1 MGSSESKKVDCS
13 SCEGRNITK
22 VSLGEFLRCCDQ
34 PISEEQAWAL
44 CFQCC
49 HKMKQLAQGPYPVV
63 IKGLGSILI
72 HSDGAVSF
80 MVHPKPDVN
89 ETQQLEE
96 QLTECLGMVIYKALD
111 WGIDNHLERELSE
124 SLEKLISLLL
134 KLDTEATKPA
144 ITFQDVLKICEEHL
158 PRPSEAAS
166 YYRTVCRALF
176 AEYIDLQKLML
187 TLQSS
192 KESLRRM
199 DMEDLLENDTQKEK
213 DNYWQASLWHGVLGE
228 LQNGVRLRKAMERP
242 RRSVPPKEYTRSPY
256 ELLTEDIRCKRYTLR
271 KVKINSEQN
280 CKSSEGNT
288 GPSQP
293 PLKPIS
299 DLFSCDGMNRR
310 IPELAEATL
319 TYPIPK
325 SGKASERKLKENSP
339 KEPSLHD
346 LLMTEI
352 KQTHKLRPSSTE
364 TNGSRH
370 KDTFVMPM
378 FSLNSLCGNVLS
390 VQNAS
395 TGLTI
400 HKVKKQLLIP
410 DLLVPEFQ
418 EADGALKYNLGVISH
433 RSVLTSCSTD
443 CSADCTFTPKS
454 VPVRGDCKT
463 SSFLNLNPR
472 QPFCRG
478 RSKSLRSA
486 LQIEEDDYP
495 SPTSWPS
502 PTIAELIGSRY
513 AVMSEMEGSRQRD
526 GYSRSSRAR
535 VCFNCHKQMVF
546 LWPYRCHLCSSVIC
560 CNCCIKMSLP
570 SRPCVHL
577 PLSLIK
583 PLRLS
588 KEEDSATQDQKSSQL
603 FFEVEHWDCSRV
615 PLVFEP
621 YCLAQ
626 SLASQRETVM
636 DWPSMD
642 VCTKCEQYLL
652 HVLSSQQQCIP
663 PKKRSRSWTELE

>member
-1 MGSSESKKVDCS
+1 MGSGESKKMDYS
-13 SCEGRNITK
+13 SGEWRNVTK
-22 VSLGEFLRCCDQ
+22 VSLGEFLRYCDQ

-49 HKMKQLAQGPYPVV
+49 HKMKQLAQGPHPVV

-80 MVHPKPDVN
+80 TVRPKSDVN
-89 ETQQLEE
+89 KTQQLEE
-96 QLTECLGMVIYKALD
+96 QLTERLGMVIYKALD

-124 SLEKLISLLL
+124 PLEKLISLLL

-166 YYRTVCRALF
+166 YYRTVCGVLF
-176 AEYIDLQKLML
+176 AEYVDLQKLML

-199 DMEDLLENDTQKEK
+199 DVEDLLENDTQREK
-213 DNYWQASLWHGVLGE
+213 DNYWQASLWHDVIRE

-242 RRSVPPKEYTRSPY
+242 QCSVPPKEYARSPY
-256 ELLTEDIRCKRYTLR
+256 ELLAEDIRRKRYTLR

-288 GPSQP
+288 VVSQP
-293 PLKPIS
+293 PLKP
-299 DLFSCDGMNRR
+299 
-310 IPELAEATL
+310 
-319 TYPIPK
+319 
-325 SGKASERKLKENSP
+325 ASERKLKENSP
-339 KEPSLHD
+339 KAPSLHD
-346 LLMTEI
+346 LLMMEI
-352 KQTHKLRPSSTE
+352 KQPQKLRPSSTE
-364 TNGSRH
+364 KNGSRH

-378 FSLNSLCGNVLS
+378 FSLNSPCGNVLS

-433 RSVLTSCSTD
+433 RSVLTSSSTD

-463 SSFLNLNPR
+463 SIFLNLNQR

-486 LQIEEDDYP
+486 LQIKEDDYP
-495 SPTSWPS
+495 SPTRWPS
-502 PTIAELIGSRY
+502 PTIAELIGTRY
-513 AVMSEMEGSRQRD
+513 AVMSEMEGSHQRD
-526 GYSRSSRAR
+526 GCAISSGAR
-535 VCFNCHKQMVF
+535 VCFHCHKQMVF

-560 CNCCIKMSLP
+560 CDCCVKMSMP
-570 SRPCVHL
+570 FRPCVHL

-583 PLRLS
+583 ALRLS

-603 FFEVEHWDCSRV
+603 LFEVEHWDCSRV

-621 YCLAQ
+621 HCLAQ
-626 SLASQRETVM
+626 PLVSQRETMM

-642 VCTKCEQYLL
+642 ICTTCEQYLL

-663 PKKRSRSWTELE
+663 PRKRSRSWTELE

>member
-1 MGSSESKKVDCS
+1 
-13 SCEGRNITK
+13 
-22 VSLGEFLRCCDQ
+22 
-34 PISEEQAWAL
+34 
-44 CFQCC
+44 
-49 HKMKQLAQGPYPVV
+49 MKQKLAQGPYPVV

-213 DNYWQASLWHGVLGE
+213 ENYWQASLWHGVLGE

-271 KVKINSEQN
+271 KVK
-280 CKSSEGNT
+280 
-288 GPSQP
+288 
-293 PLKPIS
+293 
-299 DLFSCDGMNRR
+299 
-310 IPELAEATL
+310 
-319 TYPIPK
+319 
-325 SGKASERKLKENSP
+325 ASERKLKENSP

-378 FSLNSLCGNVLS
+378 FSLNSLCGNILS

-526 GYSRSSRAR
+526 GYNRSSRAR

-560 CNCCIKMSLP
+560 CNCCIKMSVP

>member
-1 MGSSESKKVDCS
+1 MGSGESKKVDCS
-13 SCEGRNITK
+13 SCEWKNITK

-49 HKMKQLAQGPYPVV
+49 HKMKQLAQNPHPVV

-80 MVHPKPDVN
+80 MVHPKSDVN
-89 ETQQLEE
+89 ETQLEE
-96 QLTECLGMVIYKALD
+96 QLTEHLGMVIYKALD

-124 SLEKLISLLL
+124 PLEKLISFLL

-166 YYRTVCRALF
+166 YYRTVCRVLF

-187 TLQSS
+187 ALQNS

-199 DMEDLLENDTQKEK
+199 DVEDLLENDTRKEK
-213 DNYWQASLWHGVLGE
+213 DNYWQASLWHSVLRE

-242 RRSVPPKEYTRSPY
+242 QCSVPPKEYARSPY

-271 KVKINSEQN
+271 KVK
-280 CKSSEGNT
+280 
-288 GPSQP
+288 
-293 PLKPIS
+293 
-299 DLFSCDGMNRR
+299 
-310 IPELAEATL
+310 
-319 TYPIPK
+319 
-325 SGKASERKLKENSP
+325 ASERKLKENSP

-346 LLMTEI
+346 LLMVEI
-352 KQTHKLRPSSTE
+352 KQTHKLRSSSTE

-378 FSLNSLCGNVLS
+378 LSLNSLCGNVLS

-433 RSVLTSCSTD
+433 RSVLTSSSTD
-443 CSADCTFTPKS
+443 RSAECTFTPKS
-454 VPVRGDCKT
+454 VPVKGDCKT
-463 SSFLNLNPR
+463 SGYLNLN
-472 QPFCRG
+472 QQLPFHRG

-486 LQIEEDDYP
+486 LQIKEYDYP

-513 AVMSEMEGSRQRD
+513 AMMSEMEGSHQRD
-526 GYSRSSRAR
+526 GHSRSSGAR

-560 CNCCIKMSLP
+560 CNCCIKMSVP

-583 PLRLS
+583 ALRHS
-588 KEEDSATQDQKSSQL
+588 KKEDSATQDQKSSP

-642 VCTKCEQYLL
+642 ICTKCEQYLL
-652 HVLSSQQQCIP
+652 HILSSQQQCIP
-663 PKKRSRSWTELE
+663 PRKRSRSWTELE

>member
-1 MGSSESKKVDCS
+1 MGSGESKKVDCS
-13 SCEGRNITK
+13 SCEWRNITK

-49 HKMKQLAQGPYPVV
+49 HKMKQLAQDPQPVV

-89 ETQQLEE
+89 ETQLEE
-96 QLTECLGMVIYKALD
+96 QLTERLGMVIYKALD

-187 TLQSS
+187 TLQRS

-199 DMEDLLENDTQKEK
+199 DVEDLLENDTQKEK

-242 RRSVPPKEYTRSPY
+242 QRSIPPKEYTRSPF

-271 KVKINSEQN
+271 KV
-280 CKSSEGNT
+280 
-288 GPSQP
+288 
-293 PLKPIS
+293 
-299 DLFSCDGMNRR
+299 
-310 IPELAEATL
+310 
-319 TYPIPK
+319 
-325 SGKASERKLKENSP
+325 KASERKLKENSP

-410 DLLVPEFQ
+410 NLLVPEFQ

-433 RSVLTSCSTD
+433 RSVLTSSSTD

-454 VPVRGDCKT
+454 MPVRGDCKT

-472 QPFCRG
+472 QPFYRG

-486 LQIEEDDYP
+486 LQIKEDDYP

-513 AVMSEMEGSRQRD
+513 AVMSEMEGSHQRD

-560 CNCCIKMSLP
+560 CNCCIKMSVP

-583 PLRLS
+583 ALRLS
-588 KEEDSATQDQKSSQL
+588 MEEDSATQDQKSSQL

-652 HVLSSQQQCIP
+652 HVLSCQQQCIP
-663 PKKRSRSWTELE
+663 PRKRSRSWTELE

>member
-1 MGSSESKKVDCS
+1 MGSGESKKMDYS
-13 SCEGRNITK
+13 SCEWRNVTK

-49 HKMKQLAQGPYPVV
+49 HKMKQLAQGPHPVV

-80 MVHPKPDVN
+80 TVRPKSGKNKGTSGWDVN
-89 ETQQLEE
+89 KTQQLEE
-96 QLTECLGMVIYKALD
+96 QLTERLGMVIYKALD

-124 SLEKLISLLL
+124 PLEKLISLLL
-134 KLDTEATKPA
+134 KLNTE
-144 ITFQDVLKICEEHL
+144 ICEEHL

-166 YYRTVCRALF
+166 YYRTVCRVLF
-176 AEYIDLQKLML
+176 AEYVDLQKLML

-199 DMEDLLENDTQKEK
+199 DVEDLLENDTQREK
-213 DNYWQASLWHGVLGE
+213 DNYWQASLWHDVIRE

-242 RRSVPPKEYTRSPY
+242 QHSVPPKEYARSPY
-256 ELLTEDIRCKRYTLR
+256 ELLAEDIRRKRYTLR

-288 GPSQP
+288 VASQP
-293 PLKPIS
+293 PLKP
-299 DLFSCDGMNRR
+299 
-310 IPELAEATL
+310 
-319 TYPIPK
+319 
-325 SGKASERKLKENSP
+325 ASERKLKENSP
-339 KEPSLHD
+339 KAPSLHD
-346 LLMTEI
+346 LLMMEI
-352 KQTHKLRPSSTE
+352 KQPQKLRPSSTE
-364 TNGSRH
+364 KNGSRH

-378 FSLNSLCGNVLS
+378 FSLNSPCGNVLS

-433 RSVLTSCSTD
+433 RSVLTSSSTD

-454 VPVRGDCKT
+454 VPVQGDCET
-463 SSFLNLNPR
+463 SSFPNLNQR

-478 RSKSLRSA
+478 RFKSLRSA
-486 LQIEEDDYP
+486 LQIKEDDYP
-495 SPTSWPS
+495 SPTRQPS
-502 PTIAELIGSRY
+502 STIAELIGTRY
-513 AVMSEMEGSRQRD
+513 AMMSEMEGSRQRD
-526 GYSRSSRAR
+526 GCAIPSRAR
-535 VCFNCHKQMVF
+535 VCFHCHKQMVF

-560 CNCCIKMSLP
+560 CDCCVKMSMP
-570 SRPCVHL
+570 FRPCVHL

-583 PLRLS
+583 ALRVS

-603 FFEVEHWDCSRV
+603 LFEVEHWDCSRV
-615 PLVFEP
+615 PVVFEP
-621 YCLAQ
+621 HCLAQ
-626 SLASQRETVM
+626 PLASQRKTMM

-642 VCTKCEQYLL
+642 ICTTCEQYLL

-663 PKKRSRSWTELE
+663 PRKRSRSWTELE

>member
-1 MGSSESKKVDCS
+1 MGSGESKKMDYS
-13 SCEGRNITK
+13 SCEWRNVTK

-49 HKMKQLAQGPYPVV
+49 HKMKQLAQGPHPVV

-80 MVHPKPDVN
+80 TVHPKSGKNKGTSGYVN
-89 ETQQLEE
+89 KTQQLEE
-96 QLTECLGMVIYKALD
+96 QLTERLGMVIYKALD

-124 SLEKLISLLL
+124 PLEKLISLLL
-134 KLDTEATKPA
+134 KLNTEATKPA

-166 YYRTVCRALF
+166 YYRTVCRVLF
-176 AEYIDLQKLML
+176 AEYVDLQKLML

-199 DMEDLLENDTQKEK
+199 DVEDLLENDTQREK
-213 DNYWQASLWHGVLGE
+213 DNYWQASLWHDVIRE

-242 RRSVPPKEYTRSPY
+242 QRSVPPKEYARSPY
-256 ELLTEDIRCKRYTLR
+256 ELLAEDIRRKRYTLR

-288 GPSQP
+288 VASQP
-293 PLKPIS
+293 PLKP
-299 DLFSCDGMNRR
+299 
-310 IPELAEATL
+310 
-319 TYPIPK
+319 
-325 SGKASERKLKENSP
+325 ASERKLKENSP
-339 KEPSLHD
+339 KAPSLHD
-346 LLMTEI
+346 LLMMEI
-352 KQTHKLRPSSTE
+352 KQPQKLRPSSTE
-364 TNGSRH
+364 KNGSRH
-370 KDTFVMPM
+370 K
-378 FSLNSLCGNVLS
+378 
-390 VQNAS
+390 
-395 TGLTI
+395 
-400 HKVKKQLLIP
+400 
-410 DLLVPEFQ
+410 
-418 EADGALKYNLGVISH
+418 
-433 RSVLTSCSTD
+433 D

-454 VPVRGDCKT
+454 VPVQGDCKT
-463 SSFLNLNPR
+463 SSFPNRNQQ

-478 RSKSLRSA
+478 RFESLRSA
-486 LQIEEDDYP
+486 LQIKEDDYP
-495 SPTSWPS
+495 SPTRRPS
-502 PTIAELIGSRY
+502 PTIAELIGTRY

-526 GYSRSSRAR
+526 GCAISSRAR
-535 VCFNCHKQMVF
+535 VCFHCHKQMVF

-560 CNCCIKMSLP
+560 CDCCVKMSMP
-570 SRPCVHL
+570 FRPCVHL

-583 PLRLS
+583 ALRLS

-603 FFEVEHWDCSRV
+603 LFEVEHWDCSRV

-621 YCLAQ
+621 HCLARP
-626 SLASQRETVM
+626 LASQRKTMM

-642 VCTKCEQYLL
+642 ICTTCEQYLL

-663 PKKRSRSWTELE
+663 PRKRSRSWTELE

>member
-1 MGSSESKKVDCS
+1 MGSGESKKMDYS
-13 SCEGRNITK
+13 SCEWRNVTK

-49 HKMKQLAQGPYPVV
+49 HKMKQLAQGPHPVV

-80 MVHPKPDVN
+80 TVHPKSDVN
-89 ETQQLEE
+89 KTQQLEE
-96 QLTECLGMVIYKALD
+96 QLTERLGMVIYKALD

-124 SLEKLISLLL
+124 PLEKLISLLL
-134 KLDTEATKPA
+134 KLNTEATKPA

-166 YYRTVCRALF
+166 YYRTVCRVLF
-176 AEYIDLQKLML
+176 AEYVDLQKLML

-199 DMEDLLENDTQKEK
+199 DVEDLLENDTQREK
-213 DNYWQASLWHGVLGE
+213 DNYWQASLWHDVIRE

-242 RRSVPPKEYTRSPY
+242 QRSVPPKEYARSPY
-256 ELLTEDIRCKRYTLR
+256 ELLAEDIRRKRYTLR

-288 GPSQP
+288 VASQP
-293 PLKPIS
+293 PLKP
-299 DLFSCDGMNRR
+299 
-310 IPELAEATL
+310 
-319 TYPIPK
+319 
-325 SGKASERKLKENSP
+325 ASERKLKENSP
-339 KEPSLHD
+339 KAPSLHD
-346 LLMTEI
+346 LLMMEI
-352 KQTHKLRPSSTE
+352 KQPQKLRPSSTE
-364 TNGSRH
+364 KNGSRH

-378 FSLNSLCGNVLS
+378 FSLNSPCGNVLS

-433 RSVLTSCSTD
+433 RSVLTSSSTD

-454 VPVRGDCKT
+454 VPVQGDCKT
-463 SSFLNLNPR
+463 SSFPNRNQQ

-478 RSKSLRSA
+478 RFESLRSA
-486 LQIEEDDYP
+486 LQIKEDDYP
-495 SPTSWPS
+495 SPTRRPS
-502 PTIAELIGSRY
+502 PTIAELIGTRY

-526 GYSRSSRAR
+526 GCAISSRAR
-535 VCFNCHKQMVF
+535 VCFHCHKQMVF

-560 CNCCIKMSLP
+560 CDCCVKMSMP
-570 SRPCVHL
+570 FRPCVHL

-583 PLRLS
+583 ALRLS

-603 FFEVEHWDCSRV
+603 LFEVEHWDCSRV

-621 YCLAQ
+621 HCLARP
-626 SLASQRETVM
+626 LASQRKTMM

-642 VCTKCEQYLL
+642 ICTTCEQYLL

-663 PKKRSRSWTELE
+663 PRKRSRSWTELE

>member
-1 MGSSESKKVDCS
+1 MLQ
-13 SCEGRNITK
+13 T
-22 VSLGEFLRCCDQ
+22 
-34 PISEEQAWAL
+34 A
-44 CFQCC
+44 
-49 HKMKQLAQGPYPVV
+49 Y
-63 IKGLGSILI
+63 
-72 HSDGAVSF
+72 
-80 MVHPKPDVN
+80 VN
-89 ETQQLEE
+89 ETQLEE
-96 QLTECLGMVIYKALD
+96 Q
-111 WGIDNHLERELSE
+111 
-124 SLEKLISLLL
+124 
-134 KLDTEATKPA
+134 
-144 ITFQDVLKICEEHL
+144 ICEEHL

-187 TLQSS
+187 TLQRS

-199 DMEDLLENDTQKEK
+199 DVEDLLENDTQKEK

-228 LQNGVRLRKAMERP
+228 LQNGVRLHKAMERP
-242 RRSVPPKEYTRSPY
+242 QRSIPPKEYTRSPF

-293 PLKPIS
+293 PLKP
-299 DLFSCDGMNRR
+299 
-310 IPELAEATL
+310 
-319 TYPIPK
+319 
-325 SGKASERKLKENSP
+325 ASERKLKENSP

-378 FSLNSLCGNVLS
+378 FPLNSLCGNVLS
-390 VQNAS
+390 VQNAR

-410 DLLVPEFQ
+410 NLLVPEFQ

-433 RSVLTSCSTD
+433 RSVLTSSSTD

-472 QPFCRG
+472 QPFYRG

-486 LQIEEDDYP
+486 LQIKEDDYP

-526 GYSRSSRAR
+526 VSSAAIAASRGCEDFKVAYQFIDS
-535 VCFNCHKQMVF
+535 
-546 LWPYRCHLCSSVIC
+546 
-560 CNCCIKMSLP
+560 
-570 SRPCVHL
+570 
-577 PLSLIK
+577 
-583 PLRLS
+583 
-588 KEEDSATQDQKSSQL
+588 EETI
-603 FFEVEHWDCSRV
+603 VN
-615 PLVFEP
+615 
-621 YCLAQ
+621 
-626 SLASQRETVM
+626 
-636 DWPSMD
+636 
-642 VCTKCEQYLL
+642 
-652 HVLSSQQQCIP
+652 I
-663 PKKRSRSWTELE
+663 

>member
-1 MGSSESKKVDCS
+1 
-13 SCEGRNITK
+13 
-22 VSLGEFLRCCDQ
+22 
-34 PISEEQAWAL
+34 
-44 CFQCC
+44 
-49 HKMKQLAQGPYPVV
+49 MKQKLAQGPYPVV

-213 DNYWQASLWHGVLGE
+213 ENYWQASLWHGVLGE

-271 KVKINSEQN
+271 
-280 CKSSEGNT
+280 
-288 GPSQP
+288 
-293 PLKPIS
+293 
-299 DLFSCDGMNRR
+299 
-310 IPELAEATL
+310 
-319 TYPIPK
+319 
-325 SGKASERKLKENSP
+325 KASERKLKENSP

-378 FSLNSLCGNVLS
+378 FSLNSLCGNILS

-526 GYSRSSRAR
+526 GYNRSSRAR

-560 CNCCIKMSLP
+560 CNCCIKMSVP

>member
-1 MGSSESKKVDCS
+1 MGSGESKKMDYS
-13 SCEGRNITK
+13 SCEWRNVTK

-49 HKMKQLAQGPYPVV
+49 HKMKQLAQGPHPVV

-80 MVHPKPDVN
+80 TVHPKSDVN
-89 ETQQLEE
+89 KTQQLEE
-96 QLTECLGMVIYKALD
+96 QLTERLGMVIYKALD

-124 SLEKLISLLL
+124 PLEKLISLLL
-134 KLDTEATKPA
+134 KLNTEATKPA
-144 ITFQDVLKICEEHL
+144 ITFQDVLK
-158 PRPSEAAS
+158 
-166 YYRTVCRALF
+166 
-176 AEYIDLQKLML
+176 
-187 TLQSS
+187 
-192 KESLRRM
+192 SLRRM
-199 DMEDLLENDTQKEK
+199 DVEDLLENDTQREK
-213 DNYWQASLWHGVLGE
+213 DNYWASLWHDVIRE

-242 RRSVPPKEYTRSPY
+242 QRSVPPKEYARSPY
-256 ELLTEDIRCKRYTLR
+256 ELLAEDIRRKRYTLR

-288 GPSQP
+288 VASQP
-293 PLKPIS
+293 PLKP
-299 DLFSCDGMNRR
+299 
-310 IPELAEATL
+310 
-319 TYPIPK
+319 
-325 SGKASERKLKENSP
+325 ASERKLKENSP
-339 KEPSLHD
+339 KAPSLHD
-346 LLMTEI
+346 LLMMEI
-352 KQTHKLRPSSTE
+352 KQPQKLRPSSTE
-364 TNGSRH
+364 KNGSRH

-378 FSLNSLCGNVLS
+378 FSLNSPCGNVLS

-433 RSVLTSCSTD
+433 RSVLTSSSTD

-454 VPVRGDCKT
+454 VPVQGDCKT
-463 SSFLNLNPR
+463 SSFPNRNQQ

-478 RSKSLRSA
+478 RFESLRSA
-486 LQIEEDDYP
+486 LQIKEDDYP
-495 SPTSWPS
+495 SPTRRPS
-502 PTIAELIGSRY
+502 PTIAELIGTRY

-526 GYSRSSRAR
+526 GCAISSRAR
-535 VCFNCHKQMVF
+535 VCFHCHKQMVF

-560 CNCCIKMSLP
+560 CDCCVKMSMP
-570 SRPCVHL
+570 FRPCVHL

-583 PLRLS
+583 ALRLS

-603 FFEVEHWDCSRV
+603 LFEVEHWDCSRV

-621 YCLAQ
+621 HCLARP
-626 SLASQRETVM
+626 LASQRKTMM

-642 VCTKCEQYLL
+642 ICTTCEQYLL

-663 PKKRSRSWTELE
+663 PRKRSRSWTELE

>member
-1 MGSSESKKVDCS
+1 MGNGESKTLDYS
-13 SCEGRNITK
+13 SCEWSNVTK
-22 VSLGEFLRCCDQ
+22 VSLGELLRCCDQ

-49 HKMKQLAQGPYPVV
+49 HKMKQLAQGPHPVV

-80 MVHPKPDVN
+80 MVHPKSDVN
-89 ETQQLEE
+89 KTQHLEE
-96 QLTECLGMVIYKALD
+96 QLTERLGMVIYKALD

-124 SLEKLISLLL
+124 PLEKLISLLL

-166 YYRTVCRALF
+166 YYRTVCRVLF
-176 AEYIDLQKLML
+176 AEYEDLQKLML

-199 DMEDLLENDTQKEK
+199 EVENLLENDTQREK
-213 DNYWQASLWHGVLGE
+213 DNYWQASLWHDVIRE
-228 LQNGVRLRKAMERP
+228 LQNGVRLRKAMEQPQRT
-242 RRSVPPKEYTRSPY
+242 VPPKEYARSPY
-256 ELLTEDIRCKRYTLR
+256 ELLAEDIRRKRYTLR

-288 GPSQP
+288 VASQL
-293 PLKPIS
+293 PLKPVS

-310 IPELAEATL
+310 IPELAEAIV
-319 TYPIPK
+319 TYPILK

-339 KEPSLHD
+339 KAPSLHD
-346 LLMTEI
+346 LLMMEI
-352 KQTHKLRPSSTE
+352 KQPQKLRPSSTE
-364 TNGSRH
+364 KNGSSH

-378 FSLNSLCGNVLS
+378 FSLNSPCGNGLS
-390 VQNAS
+390 LQNAS

-400 HKVKKQLLIP
+400 HKVQKQLLIP

-433 RSVLTSCSTD
+433 RSVLTSSSTD

-454 VPVRGDCKT
+454 MPVRGHCKT
-463 SSFLNLNPR
+463 SSFLNLNQR

-486 LQIEEDDYP
+486 LQIKEDDYP
-495 SPTSWPS
+495 SPTRWPS
-502 PTIAELIGSRY
+502 PTIAELIGTRY

-526 GYSRSSRAR
+526 GCAISSQAR
-535 VCFNCHKQMVF
+535 VCFHCHKQMVF

-560 CNCCIKMSLP
+560 CDCCIKMSMP
-570 SRPCVHL
+570 YRPCVHL
-577 PLSLIK
+577 PLNLIK
-583 PLRLS
+583 ALRLS

-603 FFEVEHWDCSRV
+603 LFEVEHWDCSRV

-626 SLASQRETVM
+626 PLASQRETMM

-642 VCTKCEQYLL
+642 ICTTCEQYLL

-663 PKKRSRSWTELE
+663 PRKRSRSWTELE